1 MNWPVQ
7 QDSFLTLWVLAC
19 LRIIL
24 QTVAWF
30 QKRKKYICC
39 SRTEKVVLF
48 LLLQEVI
55 KAAGE
60 IVNKAKQ
67 EFLSHL
73 EVKPPEGVSLKVHLH
88 IYIFQD
94 SK

>member
-24 QTVAWF
+24 QTVTWF
-30 QKRKKYICC
+30 QKRKKYICFFK
-39 SRTEKVVLF
+39 TEKVVLF
-48 LLLQEVI
+48 LLSQEVI

-88 IYIFQD
+88 IYSFLD

>member
-1 MNWPVQ
+1 M
-7 QDSFLTLWVLAC
+7 
-19 LRIIL
+19 
-24 QTVAWF
+24 
-30 QKRKKYICC
+30 
-39 SRTEKVVLF
+39 VLF

>member
-1 MNWPVQ
+1 M
-7 QDSFLTLWVLAC
+7 
-19 LRIIL
+19 
-24 QTVAWF
+24 
-30 QKRKKYICC
+30 
-39 SRTEKVVLF
+39 VLF

-67 EFLSHL
+67 EFLSHFK
-73 EVKPPEGVSLKVHLH
+73 VKPPEGVSLKVHLH
-88 IYIFQD
+88 IYIFLD